1 MSMHPAAAQG
11 FAAGAEAYER
21 GRPSYPDEALDH
33 VAAQLAIG
41 PATTLLDLAAGTGK
55 FTRLLARFGPR
66 IVAVEPIAQMG
77 AHLVA
82 QQPDVRMAAG
92 TAEALPLASNSF
104 DAVTVA
110 QGFHWFQPA
119 SALAEIARVLRP
131 GAALALVWNARDE
144 DVPWVADLT
153 RAIDWHEF
161 NFGHYRNQDWAAVV
175 AGSSDRFTP
184 VEHAT
189 FPYSQRLDEPSFVDR
204 IASISYIAAM
214 EPIERE
220 ETLRRARAVIAGFP
234 PEFDLPYVTEVWTCQ
249 LRSA

>member
-1 MSMHPAAAQG
+1 MSIHPHAAQG

-33 VAAQLAIG
+33 VAQRLDIEPG
-41 PATTLLDLAAGTGK
+41 KTLLDLAAGTGK

-66 IVAVEPIAQMG
+66 IVAAEPIAQMG

-82 QQPDVRMAAG
+82 QQPDVQMVAG
-92 TAEALPLASNSF
+92 TAEALPFASASF

-110 QGFHWFQPA
+110 QGFHWFDPA
-119 SALAEIARVLRP
+119 AALGELARVLRR
-131 GAALALVWNARDE
+131 GAGLALVWNARDE
-144 DVPWVADLT
+144 DVPWVAELT

-175 AGSSDRFTP
+175 AASSDRFTP
-184 VEHAT
+184 VERAS
-189 FPYSQRLDEPSFVDR
+189 FPYSQHLDEQSFVDR

-214 EPIERE
+214 DADERE